1 MQTRF
6 LVIILLVLFT
16 ACQTGRIPCPKV
28 KADKVK
34 RSVVKRNMRYA
45 ERNVTASIEVDEN
58 TNTPRTNLIRIP
70 GTRPPLEHIDVE
82 EWDCPKPG
90 SKRGVPKAVKDN
102 IRKNRKAYETY
113 YKNRESSDSVKV
125 HPGGR

>member
-6 LVIILLVLFT
+6 LVIIILVIFT

-45 ERNVTASIEVDEN
+45 DRNVTASIEVDDN
-58 TNTPRTNLIRIP
+58 TNNPRTNIIRIP
-70 GTRPPLEHIDVE
+70 GTRPPLEHINVE

-90 SKRGVPKAVKDN
+90 SKRAVPKAVKDN
-102 IRKNRKAYETY
+102 IRKNKKAYETY

-125 HPGGR
+125 FPGGR